1 MHQLPVE
8 SAPVPLTISAES
20 DYTYQEDPLHKTK
33 KEKEKN
39 TENAKQN
46 SKFST
51 ILHVFSYQ
59 LIGFNNSKRG
69 GKRQLVDL
77 FSYRFSLAS

>member
-33 KEKEKN
+33 KEKEK
-39 TENAKQN
+39 TQKMQSKTQN
-46 SKFST
+46 
-51 ILHVFSYQ
+51 
-59 LIGFNNSKRG
+59 
-69 GKRQLVDL
+69 
-77 FSYRFSLAS
+77 LAQFCMFFPIN